1 MAFFVPSNQ
10 SVSWSVY
17 KNAVAA
23 HFGNDFFN
31 SHQPR
36 VMRAFE
42 MGEPIQMIV
51 DELKFRQ
58 QFKSNKKTPLQLAVR
73 VVKESI

>member
-17 KNAVAA
+17 KSAVAA
-23 HFGNDFFN
+23 HFDNAFFAA
-31 SHQPR
+31 HQPR
-36 VMRAFE
+36 VMRAFD

-51 DELKFRQ
+51 DELKLRQ
-58 QFKSNKKTPLQLAVR
+58 QFKANKKTPRQLAVR
-73 VVKESI
+73 VVRI